1 MIPLPVKGQKINAWA
16 RELTE
21 EVNRLAPMG
30 GSGLLVRGGH
40 GAFGFEPLPVNPKDA
55 PLQPKMVDLGLFVP
69 VYDNDTRLMCGIGAG
84 YLQTSAGTIA
94 VAGADFPLEGLV
106 ATTPQGSED
115 DVYTGIV
122 AINITRS
129 NDELT
134 VELAGY
140 ANIAAMIEAQSSEQ
154 SAIPIYELTASK
166 ITRDFRALA
175 TLPGGGAGVKT
186 LNALAGNL
194 VLLGGPKIRISKD
207 EETGEITI
215 AFDET
220 KEETDDPS
228 TPANPCAHPGNPG
241 KQDHGGVSEEFSSP
255 TGTSGA
261 IPAGTGGE
269 EGIVADSD
277 VHHGDN
283 NCNCN

>member
-40 GAFGFEPLPVNPKDA
+40 GAFGFEPLPGNPKAA
-55 PLQPKMVDLGLFVP
+55 PLQPKKVDLGLFVP
-69 VYDNDTRLMCGIGAG
+69 DYDDDTRLMCSIGAG

-106 ATTPQGSED
+106 ATTPQGSEN
-115 DVYTGIV
+115 DVYSGIV

-129 NDELT
+129 DDELT
-134 VELAGY
+134 AELAGY
-140 ANIAAMIEAQSSEQ
+140 ANLSAMIEAQSPEQ
-154 SAIPIYELTASK
+154 SVIPVYELSASK

-175 TLPGGGAGVKT
+175 TLPDGGAGVRT
-186 LNALAGNL
+186 VNELAGNL

-207 EETGEITI
+207 EESGEITI

-220 KEETDDPS
+220 KDETDDPS
-228 TPANPCAHPGNPG
+228 AAPEDPCAHPGNPG
-241 KQDHGGVSEEFSSP
+241 NRNHGGVAVEWSSP
-255 TGTSGA
+255 VAGGA
-261 IPAGTGGE
+261 AVDASAGNGG
-269 EGIVADSD
+269 VAAGGDS
-277 VHHGDN
+277 HTGDN
-283 NCNCN
+283 NCNC